1 MEKPNAQ
8 TTLQDI
14 LPMLLPLK
22 LERVYGIG
30 RKTCQVIR
38 SSLNWTKDEF
48 HVRDCLTIS
57 KSRLEQILSS
67 PKLASYVFLAVRG
80 VDLTPVNHET
90 SWEFKTLS
98 VGDSMRRL
106 ETLESV
112 SLYLKSMAA
121 DLLKRIDDES
131 DGRVPTLLT
140 LKVRFI
146 ATDSSISR
154 TCSSKMPIEIS
165 QSLRVDASERANL
178 LYKLAFQMF
187 RKHFPAPFKITLLC
201 LTASKFLSQKDGQH
215 VRQRS
220 ILECMSTTPPKRRDS
235 TKDEESY
242 LSQISENVL
251 TELPLS
257 LQREILDR
265 KKRLSSSNSSAS
277 FSSQKKKRRKK
288 STSARNITSYFS
300 KS

>member
-1 MEKPNAQ
+1 MNMKKPNAQ
-8 TTLQDI
+8 TTARYLAYAS
-14 LPMLLPLK
+14 PAET
-22 LERVYGIG
+22 ERVYGIG
-30 RKTCQVIR
+30 RKTCNHSIQ
-38 SSLNWTKDEF
+38 LELDEDEF
-48 HVRDCLTIS
+48 HVRDCLTVS

-67 PKLASYVFLAVRG
+67 PKLASYVFSLFV

-112 SLYLKSMAA
+112 SLYLKSMAE

-187 RKHFPAPFKITLLC
+187 RKHFPAPFKITSC
-201 LTASKFLSQKDGQH
+201 
-215 VRQRS
+215 V
-220 ILECMSTTPPKRRDS
+220 
-235 TKDEESY
+235 
-242 LSQISENVL
+242 
-251 TELPLS
+251 
-257 LQREILDR
+257 
-265 KKRLSSSNSSAS
+265 
-277 FSSQKKKRRKK
+277 
-288 STSARNITSYFS
+288 
-300 KS
+300 